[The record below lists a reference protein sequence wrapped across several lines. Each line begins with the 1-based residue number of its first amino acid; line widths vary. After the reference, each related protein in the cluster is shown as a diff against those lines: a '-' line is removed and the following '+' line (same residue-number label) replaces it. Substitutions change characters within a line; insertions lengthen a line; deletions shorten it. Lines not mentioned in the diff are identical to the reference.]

1 MAKKLV
7 YAASDI
13 PTLEEVPMPCDK
25 VGGYYTYTER
35 RRYMEIRAVAILSP
49 GDMGHAVG
57 QRLRENDL
65 DVITYL
71 AGRSGRTRALAEK
84 AGIRDVPTM
93 EELVE
98 QADLIM
104 SMTVSAA
111 VSSLCQRVAGALT
124 VTGADVLFA
133 ECNAIAP
140 QLVRELEPVI
150 VDAGGRFVDVSIIGG
165 PPRLGYSPNIYTSG
179 EHATAFELLSDY
191 GLTVLRLEGEVGQAS
206 GIKMCYAAMTK
217 GTSALYSQLL
227 MAAELMGLTEP
238 LLAEFRSGQ
247 QAILERMERTI
258 PTVPPRSRRWV
269 SEMEEIRD
277 TFAGLGMTPHL
288 FEGVAEM
295 YRLIGS
301 TPLGEE
307 FPESRDRDRTFT
319 ETIRQLVQHVGPQQ
333 RVAVD

>member
-1 MAKKLV
+1 
-7 YAASDI
+7 
-13 PTLEEVPMPCDK
+13 
-25 VGGYYTYTER
+25 
-35 RRYMEIRAVAILSP
+35 MEISTVAILSP

-57 QRLRENDL
+57 QRLRENEL

-71 AGRSGRTRALAEK
+71 AGRSERTRALADR
-84 AGIRDVPTM
+84 AGIRDVSSL
-93 EELVE
+93 EDLVE
-98 QADLIM
+98 QSDLIL

-111 VSSLCQRVAGALT
+111 VPGVCRSVADAIRA
-124 VTGADVLFA
+124 TGSNVLFA

-150 VDAGGRFVDVSIIGG
+150 TDAGGRFVDASIIGG
-165 PPRLGYSPNIYTSG
+165 PPRPGYSPHFYASG
-179 EHATAFELLSDY
+179 EHAAQLARLNDF
-191 GLTVLRLEGEVGQAS
+191 GITVLQLDGEVGQAS

-217 GTSALYSQLL
+217 GSWALYAELL

-238 LLAEFRSGQ
+238 LLAEFQSGQ
-247 QAILERMERTI
+247 QAVLQRMERGL

-277 TFAGLGMTPHL
+277 TFAHLGMTPHL

-295 YRLIGS
+295 YRFIGD

-307 FPESRDRDRTFT
+307 TPESRDRDRTFAD
-319 ETIRQLVQHVGPQQ
+319 TIRQLARRVGRQDGDSV
-333 RVAVD
+333 R

>member
-1 MAKKLV
+1 MT
-7 YAASDI
+7 I
-13 PTLEEVPMPCDK
+13 NT
-25 VGGYYTYTER
+25 
-35 RRYMEIRAVAILSP
+35 VAILSP

-57 QRLRENDL
+57 QRLREHEL
-65 DVITYL
+65 DVVTCL
-71 AGRSGRTRALAEK
+71 DGRSDRTRELASK

-93 EELVE
+93 RELVE
-98 QADLIM
+98 QSDLIM

-111 VSSLCQRVAGALT
+111 VPGLCRQVADAIS

-140 QLVRELEPVI
+140 QLAEELEPVI
-150 VDAGGRFVDVSIIGG
+150 TGAGGRFVDVSIIGG
-165 PPRLGYSPNIYTSG
+165 PPRPGYSPHFYASG
-179 EHATAFELLSDY
+179 GNAAEFDRLNDY
-191 GLTVLRLEGEVGQAS
+191 GLTVLKLDGPVGQAS

-217 GTSALYSQLL
+217 GSWALYTELL

-238 LLAEFRSGQ
+238 LLAEFQSGQ
-247 QAILERMERTI
+247 QAVLQRMERTI

-277 TFAGLGMTPHL
+277 TFAHLGMTPKL

-295 YRLIGS
+295 YEFIGS

-307 FPESRDRDRTFT
+307 SPESRDRDRTFT
-319 ETIRQLVQHVGPQQ
+319 ETIRQLAQSLRPDIDGSD
-333 RVAVD
+333 R

>member
-1 MAKKLV
+1 
-7 YAASDI
+7 
-13 PTLEEVPMPCDK
+13 
-25 VGGYYTYTER
+25 
-35 RRYMEIRAVAILSP
+35 MEFSTVAILSP

-57 QRLRENDL
+57 QRLKENEL
-65 DVITYL
+65 EVLTCL
-71 AGRSGRTRALAEK
+71 AGRGDRTRALAEK

-98 QADLIM
+98 RSDLVM

-111 VSSLCQRVAGALT
+111 VPGLCRQVADAIAAT
-124 VTGADVLFA
+124 DADILFA
-133 ECNAIAP
+133 ECNAISP
-140 QLVRELEPVI
+140 QLVRGLEPVI
-150 VDAGGRFVDVSIIGG
+150 TGVGGRFVDVSIIGG
-165 PPRLGYSPNIYTSG
+165 PPRPGYSPHFYASG
-179 EHATAFELLSDY
+179 DHASQFERLNDL
-191 GLTVLRLEGEVGQAS
+191 GLTVLRLDGGTGQAS

-238 LLAEFRSGQ
+238 LLAEFASGQ
-247 QAILERMERTI
+247 QAVLQRMERGL
-258 PTVPPRSRRWV
+258 PTVPPRARRWV

-277 TFAGLGMTPHL
+277 TFAGLGMTPHI

-307 FPESRDRDRTFT
+307 FPESRDRERTFA
-319 ETIRQLVQHVGPQQ
+319 ETVEQLAQFVRSQQ
-333 RVAVD
+333 EG